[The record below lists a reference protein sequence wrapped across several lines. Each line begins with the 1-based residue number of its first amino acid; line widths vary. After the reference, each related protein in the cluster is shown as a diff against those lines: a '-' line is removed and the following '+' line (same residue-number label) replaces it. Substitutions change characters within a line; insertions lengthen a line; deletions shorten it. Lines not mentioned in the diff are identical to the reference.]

1 MANKIG
7 PVNPSHSIF
16 IPRVKQT
23 MQTLQKDPKTQTS
36 FKAREK
42 LNQNLALRLITI
54 KIFLISDDN
63 KLWRFIHLFFYSI
76 VQVSLRSNYSI
87 DTGVFPSKM
96 KTADIIPIQK
106 KDDTTTKSY
115 YRPIT
120 SSF

>member
-54 KIFLISDDN
+54 KIFLISGDDN
-63 KLWRFIHLFFYSI
+63 KLWRFTPSILQVLIFFSLF
-76 VQVSLRSNYSI
+76 
-87 DTGVFPSKM
+87 
-96 KTADIIPIQK
+96 
-106 KDDTTTKSY
+106 
-115 YRPIT
+115 
-120 SSF
+120 